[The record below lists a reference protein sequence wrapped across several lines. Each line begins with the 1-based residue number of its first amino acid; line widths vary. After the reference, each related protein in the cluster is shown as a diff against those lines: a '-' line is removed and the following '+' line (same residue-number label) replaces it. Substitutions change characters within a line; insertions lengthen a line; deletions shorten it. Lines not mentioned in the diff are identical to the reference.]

1 MKVLFI
7 YLMLLACGVY
17 AQINIDPPNFGP
29 RMTLGTIENDD
40 IDEASGIASSYKNMG
55 ILWTHNDAGGENRIF
70 AIDSNGI
77 SRGTYY
83 LNGIENRDW
92 EDIAVGPGP

>member
-1 MKVLFI
+1 
-7 YLMLLACGVY
+7 
-17 AQINIDPPNFGP
+17 
-29 RMTLGTIENDD
+29 
-40 IDEASGIASSYKNMG
+40 MG

-92 EDIAVGPGP
+92 EDIAVGPGPIEDKVIFILQTLVIMMNYLK